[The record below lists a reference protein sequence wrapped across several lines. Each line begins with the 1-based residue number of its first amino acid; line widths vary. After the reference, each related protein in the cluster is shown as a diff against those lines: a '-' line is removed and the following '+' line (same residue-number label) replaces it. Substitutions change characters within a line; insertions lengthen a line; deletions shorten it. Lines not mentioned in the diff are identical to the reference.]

1 MSADPSMYSDLPTLA
16 QHLRKGLERKKF
28 VLLYAYNSTGKT
40 RLSTAFKDLG
50 KQVDENGETIARD
63 TLYFNAFTE
72 DLFRWDNDLEHDQDR
87 VLELNDRSRFF
98 DGLRELEMESKIGVL
113 LERYADFSFRI
124 DYDRHGA
131 SAVPDEPGP
140 PLPPGVMFFREQGPD
155 GGPRPIKVSRG
166 EENIFIWC
174 FFLAIVQL
182 VLDGAD
188 AYRWVKYIYI
198 DDPVSALDEHNVIV
212 VVDHLVQLYRD
223 AAAGEDGG
231 VDVEKLPVGTVI
243 STHDNLFFNVVHYEL
258 KSVFRSKPTQ
268 YVLSRSRVAG
278 TYALTPEGGDT
289 PSFHHVAALVELDKI
304 ARGAEIHTYHFNML
318 RAVMEKTALFLGYTH
333 FSACIKTGAGD
344 ADGALRQRFVDLLSH
359 GKYSLYQPMAMQDD
373 TKALFRQIVRAF
385 LDEFPYNKALF
396 PAVPISDEIPT
407 L

>member
-1 MSADPSMYSDLPTLA
+1 MSTEPTVYPDLSTLA

-50 KQVDENGETIARD
+50 KQVDENGETVARD

-72 DLFRWDNDLEHDQDR
+72 DLFRWDNDLEHDKDR

-98 DGLRELEMESKIGVL
+98 AGLRELEMESKIGAL
-113 LERYADFSFRI
+113 LERYADFSFYI
-124 DYDRHGA
+124 DYDRHGNPPA
-131 SAVPDEPGP
+131 PGEPAP
-140 PLPPGVMFFREQGPD
+140 PLPPAVAFFRERDSNGNPY
-155 GGPRPIKVSRG
+155 PIKVSRG
-166 EENIFIWC
+166 EESIFVWC

-182 VLDGAD
+182 VLDGAE

-212 VVDHLVQLYRD
+212 VADHLVQLYRD
-223 AAAGEDGG
+223 AVANEGGG

-258 KSVFRSKPTQ
+258 KSMVRRKPMQ
-268 YVLSRSRVAG
+268 YVLSRSRAAG
-278 TYALTPEGGDT
+278 TYALTSEGGDT

-333 FSACIKTGAGD
+333 FSACIKTGTDD

-359 GKYSLYQPMAMQDD
+359 GKYSLYQPMTMQDD
-373 TKALFRQIVRAF
+373 TRALFRQIVRAF
-385 LDEFPYNKALF
+385 LEQFPYNKALF
-396 PAVPISDEIPT
+396 PAAPISDEIPT